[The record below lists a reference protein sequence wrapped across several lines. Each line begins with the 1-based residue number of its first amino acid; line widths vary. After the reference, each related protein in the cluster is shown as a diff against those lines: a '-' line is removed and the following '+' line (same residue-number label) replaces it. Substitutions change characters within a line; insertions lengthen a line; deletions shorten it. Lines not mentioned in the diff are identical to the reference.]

1 MSSIKAFESLSGRI
15 SGGCTLSGSLSCSG
29 GLSGKVSLPTNFER
43 YNGDYEVTPD
53 AFNAQTLPTANK
65 LLTQDV
71 VVKKFHIMRPAISS
85 RVLRSTLQKRRTN
98 MPNSNVNKVIYGGR
112 TLIDL
117 TGDTVSPD
125 KLLTGVTAHDKSG
138 AAIEGT
144 CTRDVDSTDATVS
157 EAEILLGKTAYARG
171 AKLTG
176 TMPNK
181 GAIAEKITTKAQAV
195 TVPQG
200 YHDGSGKVS
209 IDSVEQSKLVG
220 NNIRQGVTILGVD
233 GTLEP
238 SSEVKSQAKTVTP
251 KTTQQVVLPDENID
265 YLSQVTVAA
274 IPYVESDNSA
284 GGITVTIAG

>member
-1 MSSIKAFESLSGRI
+1 
-15 SGGCTLSGSLSCSG
+15 
-29 GLSGKVSLPTNFER
+29 
-43 YNGDYEVTPD
+43 
-53 AFNAQTLPTANK
+53 
-65 LLTQDV
+65 
-71 VVKKFHIMRPAISS
+71 
-85 RVLRSTLQKRRTN
+85 

-238 SSEVKSQAKTVTP
+238 SSEVTSQAKTVTP

>member
-1 MSSIKAFESLSGRI
+1 
-15 SGGCTLSGSLSCSG
+15 
-29 GLSGKVSLPTNFER
+29 
-43 YNGDYEVTPD
+43 
-53 AFNAQTLPTANK
+53 
-65 LLTQDV
+65 
-71 VVKKFHIMRPAISS
+71 
-85 RVLRSTLQKRRTN
+85 
-98 MPNSNVNKVIYGGR
+98 MPNSNVNKVIYGGK

-176 TMPNK
+176 TMPNR
-181 GAIAEKITTKAQAV
+181 GAIAEKITTKAQEV

-209 IDSVEQSKLVG
+209 IDTVEQSKIIG
-220 NNIRQGVTILGVD
+220 NNIRQGVTVLGVE

-238 SSEVKSQAKTVTP
+238 SSEVTSQAKSVTP
-251 KTTQQVVLPDENID
+251 KTTQQVILPDENID